1 VRGILSGLVQIK
13 GDRQVAANELSVFE
27 MINIISKD
35 IGLDGDKTVI
45 EIENTDNPEVKKL
58 SLKSG
63 SWSANEPWFVV
74 DENKK
79 LHTMMSINSINKI
92 VENFRATQEENFNL
106 KLEKTIWQNIPIDFQ
121 DVWAVA
127 MDEIKCIATGKDED
141 IKVINVDLEELIIN
155 IKAEHPNLFFNFKD
169 LHVIAR

>member
-1 VRGILSGLVQIK
+1 M
-13 GDRQVAANELSVFE
+13 ANELSVFE
-27 MINIISKD
+27 MINVISKD
-35 IGLDGDKTVI
+35 IGLNGNKTVI
-45 EIENTDNPEVKKL
+45 EIENTENPEVKRL

-74 DENKK
+74 DENQK
-79 LHTMMSINSINKI
+79 LHTMMSINSVNKI

-127 MDEIKCIATGKDED
+127 MDEIKNKATKEKED
-141 IKVINVDLEELIIN
+141 IKVINVDLEELVTK
-155 IKAEHPNLFFNFKD
+155 IKAEHPNLFLNFKD
-169 LHVIAR
+169 LHVVPR

>member
-1 VRGILSGLVQIK
+1 MADDL
-13 GDRQVAANELSVFE
+13 NVFE
-27 MINIISKD
+27 MINVISKD

-45 EIENTDNPEVKKL
+45 EIEKTDNPDVKRL

-74 DENKK
+74 DENQK
-79 LHTMMSINSINKI
+79 LHTMMSINSVNKI

-127 MDEIKCIATGKDED
+127 MDEIKSMATKEADEVR
-141 IKVINVDLEELIIN
+141 VINVDLEQLIN
-155 IKAEHPNLFFNFKD
+155 KIKQEHPNLFLNLKD
-169 LHVIAR
+169 LHVVAR

>member
-1 VRGILSGLVQIK
+1 M
-13 GDRQVAANELSVFE
+13 ANELSAVE

-45 EIENTDNPEVKKL
+45 EIENTDNPDVKRL
-58 SLKSG
+58 NLKSG

-74 DENKK
+74 DENQK
-79 LHTMMSINSINKI
+79 LHTMMSINSVNKI

-106 KLEKTIWQNIPIDFQ
+106 KLEKTIWQNIPIDFK

-127 MDEIKCIATGKDED
+127 MDEIKSMAIQEGDEA
-141 IKVINVDLEELIIN
+141 KVINVDLEELISK
-155 IKAEHPNLFFNFKD
+155 IKAEHPNLFLNLKD
-169 LHVIAR
+169 LHVVAR

>member
-1 VRGILSGLVQIK
+1 M
-13 GDRQVAANELSVFE
+13 ANELSVFE
-27 MINIISKD
+27 MINVISKD

-79 LHTMMSINSINKI
+79 LHTMMSMRSVNKI

-127 MDEIKCIATGKDED
+127 MDEIKSMATKESKEV
-141 IKVINVDLEELIIN
+141 KVINVDLEELIN
-155 IKAEHPNLFFNFKD
+155 KIKQEHPNLFLNLKD
-169 LHVIAR
+169 LHVVPR

>member
-1 VRGILSGLVQIK
+1 M
-13 GDRQVAANELSVFE
+13 ANDLSVFE
-27 MINIISKD
+27 MINVISKD

-45 EIENTDNPEVKKL
+45 EIENTDNPEVKRL

-79 LHTMMSINSINKI
+79 LHTMMSMRSVNKI
-92 VENFRATQEENFNL
+92 IENFRATQEENFNL

-127 MDEIKCIATGKDED
+127 MDEIKIMATGESEEV
-141 IKVINVDLEELIIN
+141 KVINVDLEKLITK
-155 IKAEHPNLFFNFKD
+155 IKAEHPNLFLNLKD
-169 LHVIAR
+169 LHVVPR

>member
-1 VRGILSGLVQIK
+1 MRGILSGLVQIK

>member
-1 VRGILSGLVQIK
+1 
-13 GDRQVAANELSVFE
+13 
-27 MINIISKD
+27 
-35 IGLDGDKTVI
+35 
-45 EIENTDNPEVKKL
+45 
-58 SLKSG
+58 
-63 SWSANEPWFVV
+63 
-74 DENKK
+74 
-79 LHTMMSINSINKI
+79 MSINSINKI

>member
-1 VRGILSGLVQIK
+1 MA
-13 GDRQVAANELSVFE
+13 DEPNVFD
-27 MINIISKD
+27 MINVISQD

-45 EIENTDNPEVKKL
+45 EIENTDNPEVKRL

-74 DENKK
+74 DENQK
-79 LHTMMSINSINKI
+79 LHTMMSINSVNKI

-127 MDEIKCIATGKDED
+127 MDEIKTLAMKENKD
-141 IKVINVDLEELIIN
+141 IKVINVDLEKLIKK
-155 IKAEHPNLFFNFKD
+155 IKAEHPNLFLNFKD
-169 LHVIAR
+169 LHVVAR

>member
-1 VRGILSGLVQIK
+1 M
-13 GDRQVAANELSVFE
+13 ANDLSVFE

-58 SLKSG
+58 NLKSG
-63 SWSANEPWFVV
+63 SWNAKEPWFVV
-74 DENKK
+74 DENQK
-79 LHTMMSINSINKI
+79 LHTMMSINSVNKI
-92 VENFRATQEENFNL
+92 VENFRSTQEENFNL

-127 MDEIKCIATGKDED
+127 MDEIKSMATHKDKD
-141 IKVINVDLEELIIN
+141 TKVINVDLEELITK
-155 IKAEHPNLFFNFKD
+155 IKAEHPNLFLNLKD
-169 LHVIAR
+169 LHVVPR